1 MTDRHGFLELILGPM
16 YSGKTTLLVDLYHE
30 HQEEDKKVLVIN
42 YSADRRYH
50 DSMLSTHDKVMVP
63 CKFVTKLSELYN
75 EQNLL
80 NDADVILI
88 NEGQF
93 FADIYEFALNMVESH
108 GKTLHICGLDGDF
121 QRNKFGKLLDLIPYA
136 DDVVKLKS
144 RCHVCSKSAAFSHRL
159 SGEVEQ
165 VVIGSD
171 NYIPLCRGCYIKMN
185 KKT

>member
-1 MTDRHGFLELILGPM
+1 
-16 YSGKTTLLVDLYHE
+16 
-30 HQEEDKKVLVIN
+30 
-42 YSADRRYH
+42 
-50 DSMLSTHDKVMVP
+50 
-63 CKFVTKLSELYN
+63 
-75 EQNLL
+75 L
-80 NDADVILI
+80 NDTDVILI

-93 FADIYEFALNMVESH
+93 FADIYEFALNMVETR
-108 GKTLHICGLDGDF
+108 GKTVHICGLDGDF

-185 KKT
+185 TKT